1 MNTTDTTLYD
11 QGQTPGQ
18 QKVSVLDWRA
28 VAPWAIL
35 IFVIYAIIFAVALL
49 TLSLVQIRQVNTSI
63 YNDLIANLE
72 QRDRDGDEE
81 RGLPYVLTQV
91 SEQRAKY
98 SKMMAR
104 AARCIDLDG
113 IILDNEHDNQDRI
126 SVADKQNGDKKPKQQ
141 PFSCNNIQNTIKN
154 HKNGLLITEDNARFK
169 LAHNDEWYSQ
179 YIAGIT
185 QQMPQI
191 IPALRFLDS
200 KQSWISSWAR
210 SSVELMEM
218 VLLVSM
224 GMLGGII
231 NATRWLVDRSVSRSS
246 LFAYFYKPAVGG
258 AIALGAFVVFRATQL
273 IIGGQVQNGAVTVTA
288 SIYLLAGLGLVSGF
302 CADKVLRQIEKA
314 ADGLVHSATSSSA
327 KVPDPIDHAT
337 VPVH

>member
-11 QGQTPGQ
+11 QEQTSGQ
-18 QKVSVLDWRA
+18 QKVSILDWRA

-35 IFVIYAIIFAVALL
+35 IVLIYAIIFAVALL

-72 QRDRDGDEE
+72 QRDRDRDEE

-113 IILDNEHDNQDRI
+113 IILDNEHDSQDGI
-126 SVADKQNGDKKPKQQ
+126 SVAGKQNGDLKSKQQ

-169 LAHNDEWYSQ
+169 HAHNDEWYSQ
-179 YIAGIT
+179 
-185 QQMPQI
+185 
-191 IPALRFLDS
+191 
-200 KQSWISSWAR
+200 
-210 SSVELMEM
+210 
-218 VLLVSM
+218 
-224 GMLGGII
+224 
-231 NATRWLVDRSVSRSS
+231 
-246 LFAYFYKPAVGG
+246 
-258 AIALGAFVVFRATQL
+258 
-273 IIGGQVQNGAVTVTA
+273 
-288 SIYLLAGLGLVSGF
+288 
-302 CADKVLRQIEKA
+302 
-314 ADGLVHSATSSSA
+314 
-327 KVPDPIDHAT
+327 
-337 VPVH
+337 

>member
-1 MNTTDTTLYD
+1 MNTTDTTLYN
-11 QGQTPGQ
+11 QEETPGQ
-18 QKVSVLDWRA
+18 QKVSILDWRA
-28 VAPWAIL
+28 VALWAIL
-35 IFVIYAIIFAVALL
+35 IVSIYAIIFAVALL

-72 QRDRDGDEE
+72 QRDRDRDEE

-113 IILDNEHDNQDRI
+113 IILDNEHDSQD
-126 SVADKQNGDKKPKQQ
+126 
-141 PFSCNNIQNTIKN
+141 
-154 HKNGLLITEDNARFK
+154 EDNARFK

-200 KQSWISSWAR
+200 KQGWISSWAR

-218 VLLVSM
+218 ILLVSM

-273 IIGGQVQNGAVTVTA
+273 IIGGQVQNGAITVTA

-314 ADGLVHSATSSSA
+314 ADGLIHSATSSSA
-327 KVPDPIDHAT
+327 KVPHANDHAT